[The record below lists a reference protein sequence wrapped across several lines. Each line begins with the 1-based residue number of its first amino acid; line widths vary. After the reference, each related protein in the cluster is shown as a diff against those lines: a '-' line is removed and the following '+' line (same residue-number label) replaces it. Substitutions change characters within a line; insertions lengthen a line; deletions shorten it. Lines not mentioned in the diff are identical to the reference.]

1 MRAIIVDDESKAIIS
16 LKGMLDI
23 FTEDIDV
30 VATASSK
37 AKAVELIA
45 QSKPELVFLD
55 IELQDGSGMDVLEHF
70 PNRNFLVIFVTA
82 YDQYAVQALRMKAFD
97 YLLKPVDPDDLE
109 KAVEKAKTYDSTA
122 GRAAQLTQV
131 DKISV
136 PSRNGLIFIKLENI
150 IRLQSDNTYTNIIQK
165 DHKPILITKTLKS
178 FENTLK
184 DSHFFRVHQSHIVN
198 FKEVVEYTHSDGG
211 HLVMSNGVEIPLS
224 RSNKSMIE
232 KAIELRL
239 LNL

>member
-82 YDQYAVQALRMKAFD
+82 
-97 YLLKPVDPDDLE
+97 
-109 KAVEKAKTYDSTA
+109 
-122 GRAAQLTQV
+122 
-131 DKISV
+131 
-136 PSRNGLIFIKLENI
+136 
-150 IRLQSDNTYTNIIQK
+150 
-165 DHKPILITKTLKS
+165 
-178 FENTLK
+178 
-184 DSHFFRVHQSHIVN
+184 
-198 FKEVVEYTHSDGG
+198 
-211 HLVMSNGVEIPLS
+211 
-224 RSNKSMIE
+224 
-232 KAIELRL
+232 
-239 LNL
+239 